1 MADEKK
7 KTAKKVAEQPKPPT
21 PEEIAEA
28 KRKVEEATETA
39 ESNLERAIFQL
50 LTTEPF
56 LGHLMQQ
63 LTRLTS
69 LQIPT
74 ACVSVVDNRYSLTIN
89 PFFFNELET
98 KERVAV
104 LKHELCHLL
113 NEHLHRGQDRD
124 PKIFNVGAD
133 MAINQWIQNL
143 PTFDHAKAVEKLME
157 SGLTQEE
164 AEAKLPKPDANG
176 RGQTCLLPKDYNLPN
191 DKTAEWYYEAIMN
204 DPNMKEKFQQ
214 KQVILDMENG
224 MTNLTPEEQ
233 KQLAEDIKN
242 GKVQVTPGRGD
253 HSEWGS
259 TEGQTREV
267 LDEELKRIIRE
278 SMEKAGDSF
287 GNLPGMLQEQ
297 IRQFLTTKVSW
308 KTKLRSFI
316 QRATRVMRKNSRQR
330 PSRRYGVSFPGQ
342 KSQFKLNLC
351 VFIDASGS
359 IGEDESRVFGGEINR
374 LMDTKLADI
383 TLVWGDTTIQKVEK
397 LNKKLE
403 PDRFAM
409 YGRGGTDA
417 GPWLKY
423 IDENHYDAAVILTDG
438 YFSFDLK
445 KPKTLL
451 LWALSEGGYSVDDF
465 RRNVPFGKVIKL
477 ELDEKARR
485 RRYRR

>member
-1 MADEKK
+1 MSDTKNKTTPQVVEK
-7 KTAKKVAEQPKPPT
+7 PKQLT

-28 KRKVEEATETA
+28 KRKLEETVETA

-157 SGLTQEE
+157 SGLTKEE
-164 AEAKLPKPDANG
+164 AESKLPKPDANG

-191 DKTAEWYYEAIMN
+191 DKTAEWYYEAILN
-204 DPNMKEKFQQ
+204 DPNLKEKFQQ
-214 KQVILDMENG
+214 KKVILDMENG
-224 MTNLTPEEQ
+224 MTNLSPEEQ

-242 GKVQVTPGRGD
+242 GKVQVCPGQGD
-253 HSEWGS
+253 HSQWGS
-259 TEGQTREV
+259 TEGQTKEV

-278 SMEKAGDSF
+278 SMEKSGDSF

-316 QRATRVMRKNSRQR
+316 QRATHVLRINSRQR
-330 PSRRYGVSFPGQ
+330 PSRRYGISFPGQ
-342 KSQFKLNLC
+342 KSNFKLNLC
-351 VFIDASGS
+351 VFIDSSGS
-359 IGEDESRVFGGEINR
+359 IGEDESRIFGGEINR
-374 LMDTKLADI
+374 LLDTKLADI
-383 TLVWGDTTIQKVEK
+383 TLVWGDTKVQKVEQ
-397 LNKKLE
+397 LTKKLE
-403 PDRFAM
+403 PNKFVM

-417 GPWLKY
+417 GPWLHH
-423 IDENHYDAAVILTDG
+423 IDKEGYDAAVILTDG
-438 YFSFDLK
+438 YFSHDLK

-451 LWALSEGGYSVDDF
+451 LWALSEGGYQIDDF
-465 RRNVPFGKVIKL
+465 RRSVPFGKIIKL

-485 RRYRR
+485 RRYR